1 MASKTANR
9 PLPLALIGVGVALY
23 VIAALV
29 RTGSSGVMPTLFIL
43 WIAGMINCVIML
55 VVAFVVA
62 ALFSVSFGD
71 IPSAILNFAAASL
84 VAGGIAAL
92 IPMGW
97 IIALFVFLGIIMW
110 LFELE
115 MTYAVAFT
123 VIYLFVSWAIGIA
136 IRSAMS

>member
-1 MASKTANR
+1 VASKTANR
-9 PLPLALIGVGVALY
+9 PLPLTLIGIGVALY
-23 VIAALV
+23 VVAALV
-29 RTGSSGVMPTLFIL
+29 HTGTAGVMPTLVAL
-43 WIAGMINCVIML
+43 WIGGMINCVIML
-55 VVAFVVA
+55 VVAFIVA

-84 VAGGIAAL
+84 CAGAITAL

-115 MTYAVAFT
+115 MTYAVTFT
-123 VIYLFVSWAIGIA
+123 VIYLFVSWAIGIGV
-136 IRSAMS
+136 RSALA